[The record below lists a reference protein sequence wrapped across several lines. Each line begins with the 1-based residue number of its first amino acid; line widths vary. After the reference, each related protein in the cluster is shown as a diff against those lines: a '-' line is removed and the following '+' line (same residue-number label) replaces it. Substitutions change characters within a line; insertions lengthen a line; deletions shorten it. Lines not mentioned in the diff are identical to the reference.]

1 MVLRAQAGKVSAVQF
16 QFSGCRTEGSGASGL
31 GFRVFRLLVLVASV
45 VPGSTGLVA
54 DPTQRSEQVVVVG
67 PHLPP

>member
-1 MVLRAQAGKVSAVQF
+1 M
-16 QFSGCRTEGSGASGL
+16 
-31 GFRVFRLLVLVASV
+31 LVASV

-67 PHLPP
+67 PPPPPIIPKWLYTKTYLDRQAGRQTDRQTDR